1 MTIFSENERKP
12 VNVNSFMKFKKQNHK
27 ITMLT
32 AYDYSTAKMLDEA
45 GVDAVLVGDSLAM
58 VALGYENTMNVSV
71 DEMLIFTAAVAR
83 AVKSSFVVADM
94 PFMSYHSSI
103 EEGIINAGKFIK
115 AGAKAVKIEGGSD
128 YTAQLVK
135 RLTESGIPVLAHLG
149 FTPQFINSFGG
160 HYVQGKS
167 AENTKKIL
175 EEARKMECSGA
186 FAVVLEMVPEESAK
200 YITENISIPTIGI
213 GAGRYCSGQIL
224 VTDDIIGKYSDFTP
238 KFVKKYT
245 DIYTIIKS
253 AVQEYI
259 ADVHTGAFP
268 EEKNVFKLDEEEGK
282 KLYDLVDKND

>member
-1 MTIFSENERKP
+1 MERKS
-12 VNVNSFMKFKKQNHK
+12 VTVNSFMKFKNQNQK

-32 AYDYSTAKMLDEA
+32 AYDYSTAKMLDDA
-45 GVDAVLVGDSLAM
+45 GIDGILVGDSLAM
-58 VALGYENTMNVSV
+58 VALGYESTMNVTV
-71 DEMLIFTAAVAR
+71 DEMLVFTRAVAR
-83 AVKSSFVVADM
+83 GVKSAFVVADM
-94 PFMSYHSSI
+94 PFMSYHASI
-103 EEGIINAGKFIK
+103 EEGIKNAGEFIK

-128 YTAQLVK
+128 YTAQLTK

-160 HYVQGKS
+160 HYIQGKS

-175 EEARKMECSGA
+175 EEARKMECAGA

-200 YITENISIPTIGI
+200 YITENVSIPTIGI

-245 DIYTIIKS
+245 DIFTIIKS
-253 AVQEYI
+253 AAQDYVN
-259 ADVHTGAFP
+259 DVRAGLFP
-268 EEKNVFKLDEEEGK
+268 DEKNVFNLDIEEGK
-282 KLYDLVDKND
+282 KLYDVFNKNN